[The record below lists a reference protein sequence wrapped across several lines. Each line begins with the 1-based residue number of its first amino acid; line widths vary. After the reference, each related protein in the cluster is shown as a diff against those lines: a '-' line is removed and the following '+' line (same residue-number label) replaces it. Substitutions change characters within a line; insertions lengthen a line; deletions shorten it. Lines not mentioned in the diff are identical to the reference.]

1 MRISDELLI
10 ELVDAAMS
18 ADYVR
23 VRRAGNRIARV
34 LEQSEQQNAARTLRT
49 ILRKRGMPLQ
59 ASGVSE
65 ALPVDSVSRIP
76 LLEEQDPPSSPLFA
90 NEHVHAVLRRFL
102 EDARHVDLLSEK
114 GLPPRLSLVLSGPP
128 GTGKSLLAGHLAE
141 SLGKP
146 LFLARLDSLIS
157 SRLGETA
164 KNIRGIFD
172 FVPAKNAVLFLDEL
186 DAIAKLRDDRHE
198 LGELKRVVNTVLQ
211 GMDSLDSH
219 SIVVAATNHS
229 HLLDS
234 AIWRRFPY
242 KIDMD
247 LPDSDART
255 ALWHYFLYEDDPEHQ
270 RYAHVLSAIS
280 EGMSGADIENLAF
293 LVRRQSVL
301 EDSTINSATIAW
313 TVFAS
318 RQKSSCH
325 PPQSL
330 GAEQKRRLAIALSDV
345 TGVRMIE
352 IAEFLGVSR
361 QMVARYIKDHRNA

>member
-1 MRISDELLI
+1 MDEELI
-10 ELVDAAMS
+10 EAFGAAMS
-18 ADYVR
+18 GDYVR
-23 VRRAGNRIARV
+23 VRRAGNRIARA
-34 LEQSEQQNAARTLRT
+34 LDESNRQNAARKIRA
-49 ILRKRGMPLQ
+49 IVRKKGIPLQ
-59 ASGVSE
+59 AQNLSR
-65 ALPVDSVSRIP
+65 ALPVDSVSRLP
-76 LLEEQDPPSSPLFA
+76 LVEEQDPPSSPLFTNA
-90 NEHVHAVLRRFL
+90 HVRTVLGRFL
-102 EDARHVDLLSEK
+102 EDARHVDLLIEK

-141 SLGKP
+141 HLDKP
-146 LFLARLDSLIS
+146 LFVVRLDSLIS

-211 GMDSLDSH
+211 GMDSLDNH

-247 LPDSDART
+247 LPDYDVRT
-255 ALWHYFLYEDDPEHQ
+255 ELWHYFLYEGDPEGQ
-270 RYAHVLSAIS
+270 RNARVLSAIS
-280 EGMSGADIENLAF
+280 DGMSGADIENLAF
-293 LVRRQSVL
+293 SVRRQSLL
-301 EDSTINSATIAW
+301 EDSPINSATVAW
-313 TVFAS
+313 MVFAS
-318 RQKSSCH
+318 RRESSCH

-330 GAEQKRRLAIALSDV
+330 SAEQKRKLAIALSEAA
-345 TGVRMIE
+345 GIRMVE
-352 IAEFLGVSR
+352 IAELIGVSR
-361 QMVARYIKDHRNA
+361 QMVARYIKNYGNA